1 VTLQLVYPRIPT
13 QVAVELLK
21 KYDGKSAAELRT
33 ESSVEHVRAFFHP
46 NFPPRVSDEKLAQLR
61 AGLEAI
67 AARHGY
73 PSTVKRGAAADFD
86 REVATYLLCEMD
98 ILPTDAAVEEVWNFF
113 TLVLMPHVAIWRYPN
128 ASQNYEYP
136 RLIGKPRNVFRKLW
150 WRAFV
155 LGPTLS
161 AKLGEDET
169 VGIMERPSIGG
180 NRALA
185 RAIVIAHD
193 RIQMMSPNKYPP
205 SEFLREVNKRIRA
218 VNSVRGLTFLPE
230 RELQVEIDAIFEDV
244 RSGWD
249 SGDLL
254 SRSAKSKHSL

>member
-1 VTLQLVYPRIPT
+1 MTQKLVYPRIPT

-21 KYDGKSAAELRT
+21 KYDGKTAAELRA
-33 ESSVEHVRAFFHP
+33 ESAVDHVRAFFHP
-46 NFPPRVSDEKLAQLR
+46 NYPSRVTETKLEQLR
-61 AGLEAI
+61 VGVEII
-67 AARHGY
+67 ASRHGY
-73 PSTVKRGAAADFD
+73 PESVKRGAAADFD
-86 REVATYLLCEMD
+86 REVATYLIHEMD

-113 TLVLMPHVAIWRYPN
+113 TLVLLPHVALWRYPN

-136 RLIGKPRNVFRKLW
+136 RLIGKSRNVFRKLW

-161 AKLGEDET
+161 EKLGEDET

-185 RAIVIAHD
+185 RSIVIAHS
-193 RIQMMSPNKYPP
+193 RIQMTNPNKYPA

-230 RELQVEIDAIFEDV
+230 RELQVEIDGIFEEV
-244 RSGWD
+244 RVAWD
-249 SGDLL
+249 RGDLV
-254 SRSAKSKHSL
+254 SRSARSKHSL